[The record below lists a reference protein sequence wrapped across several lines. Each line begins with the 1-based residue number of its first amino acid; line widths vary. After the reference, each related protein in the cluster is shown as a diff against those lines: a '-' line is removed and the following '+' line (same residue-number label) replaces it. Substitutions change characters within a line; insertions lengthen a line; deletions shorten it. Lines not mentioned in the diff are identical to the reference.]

1 MSKVFTVFG
10 LQRSGTNFLENS
22 IRLNLSNVKIVN
34 TFKSGGLWKHSFN
47 LEGNDYHI
55 NPRGKLHYGIHAVEK
70 LNNTNAIYLHKNP
83 FTWIESII
91 RSPADIRVTY
101 PKCRQIRD
109 DNDVMH
115 NGWNISYL
123 ADLWK
128 QHTEYWL
135 SKNVYRVR
143 YESLISSENE
153 IFEEL
158 EKISK
163 HFNCSLNTTKIR
175 GNGVNGFDETKR
187 QRLINFVAP
196 TFNNDVLRQE
206 VTKRVTTDLLSK
218 LGYDSIVP
226 QKNVTAEKVL
236 PRENAKK
243 VLLVASGFSARQYSE
258 YDWKGNGW
266 TIVAINNG
274 WQAVRGDW
282 NWWIRPGDYKGKRPE
297 GNELCGETISRYT
310 TEVNKF
316 GGQNEC
322 GYSITLTAGYWSLA
336 NIKPGVLAY
345 LGADMNYTPD
355 KEGNTHIY
363 GKGYDIQKNG
373 KSDPD
378 RMAQKYKGNKTEEE
392 YLNYIY
398 KRLEEKAMEK
408 NCVVYNV
415 SHTIDTRLPWKRVKP
430 YDIK

>member
-22 IRLNLSNVKIVN
+22 IRHNLSNVKIGN
-34 TFKSGGLWKHSFN
+34 TFKNGDLWKHSFN

-55 NPRGKLHYGIHAVEK
+55 NPRAKQFYGTHAVEK

-101 PKCRQIRD
+101 PKCRQRRD

-115 NGWNISYL
+115 DGWNISYL

-163 HFNCSLNTTKIR
+163 HFNCSLNTTKIQSK
-175 GNGVNGFDETKR
+175 GVNGFDESKR

-206 VTKRVTTDLLSK
+206 VTKRVTTNLLDK

-226 QKNVTAEKVL
+226 QKNVAVEKAL
-236 PRENAKK
+236 PQENAKK

-274 WQAVRGDW
+274 WQAVEGDW
-282 NWWIRPGDYKGKRPE
+282 DYWIRPGDYKGKRPE
-297 GNELCGETISRYT
+297 GREICGTTISKYND
-310 TEVNKF
+310 EVRQF
-316 GGQNEC
+316 GGQPQC
-322 GYSITLTAGYWSLA
+322 GYSIALTAGYWSLA
-336 NIKPGVLAY
+336 KLKPNVLAY

-363 GKGYDIQKNG
+363 GKGYDIEKNG
-373 KSDPD
+373 KPDPD
-378 RMAQKYKGNKTEEE
+378 RMAERYKGNKTEKE

-398 KRLEEKAMEK
+398 KRLEDEARKK